1 MPSLRN
7 LRAVAA
13 PFCTE
18 TQIYQFS
25 IGKASIQAGAQNG
38 LGWAGAGA
46 GLGWAGLTEAVKGA
60 DDSFLNPAA
69 APGPAAGSGA
79 AANHPRKRKEFSRVN
94 FTHDD

>member
-38 LGWAGAGA
+38 LGWAG
-46 GLGWAGLTEAVKGA
+46 LGLTEAAKGA
-60 DDSFLNPAA
+60 DDSFLDPAA

-79 AANHPRKRKEFSRVN
+79 AAN
-94 FTHDD
+94 